1 MVKHFEIF
9 LIICIFAVICLFV
22 YQIGNK
28 IWPLIGNE
36 RKELLKVDFL
46 PIETKENVSGFIDAK
61 GDFYP
66 FNIGGFYPGPV
77 INGFCVIDH
86 TLCKVSNNPMDT
98 IPILNFI
105 GYYGIMNDGL
115 MPICKINDYI
125 TLVDTEGVEA
135 FQLKMYDNKEVLG
148 CFGYSDS
155 KLRVILEDSLYVYV
169 DKEGQ
174 KLFNSSFSWA
184 TDFKNGHAVIQRE
197 DQNDELFSL
206 IDNNGTSIFSFESED
221 KDYIMVSSDI
231 GLLSAKENGKIVIY
245 DFTGERIFKC
255 PSDVR
260 NIYALYQDNFIYYN
274 KNGKMGLMTYKGENL
289 IIPIYNKLVQNG
301 DDYIVCTEDSIIR
314 LANKKG
320 AILKDFGKGGV
331 VDYQHAGYDFPN
343 VLITQNGVIIIGSN
357 GAILAEAS
365 DDPDILCQDEI
376 DDMAYIRND
385 YFPHDE
391 ILNTIMELCGD
402 GNDVSNRYGAFLN
415 RPNTYCTPN
424 DITFLS
430 SYSIN
435 YLIGRHSVSK
445 QIGLGINYQI
455 NYEVFFDDSIVLNGK
470 NEINPSASVV
480 DVLLSLNLY
489 KWKGEIFIKDCVDKL
504 LRRNCEVLEASGN
517 NYLVLHNE
525 LLYLIKYQGFDEKDE
540 TDIEKE
546 KSVIRI
552 FITKDDAKNRETY
565 SSFLE

>member
-1 MVKHFEIF
+1 
-9 LIICIFAVICLFV
+9 
-22 YQIGNK
+22 
-28 IWPLIGNE
+28 
-36 RKELLKVDFL
+36 
-46 PIETKENVSGFIDAK
+46 
-61 GDFYP
+61 
-66 FNIGGFYPGPV
+66 
-77 INGFCVIDH
+77 
-86 TLCKVSNNPMDT
+86 
-98 IPILNFI
+98 
-105 GYYGIMNDGL
+105 
-115 MPICKINDYI
+115 
-125 TLVDTEGVEA
+125 
-135 FQLKMYDNKEVLG
+135 
-148 CFGYSDS
+148 
-155 KLRVILEDSLYVYV
+155 
-169 DKEGQ
+169 
-174 KLFNSSFSWA
+174 
-184 TDFKNGHAVIQRE
+184 
-197 DQNDELFSL
+197 
-206 IDNNGTSIFSFESED
+206 
-221 KDYIMVSSDI
+221 
-231 GLLSAKENGKIVIY
+231 
-245 DFTGERIFKC
+245 
-255 PSDVR
+255 
-260 NIYALYQDNFIYYN
+260 
-274 KNGKMGLMTYKGENL
+274 
-289 IIPIYNKLVQNG
+289 
-301 DDYIVCTEDSIIR
+301 
-314 LANKKG
+314 
-320 AILKDFGKGGV
+320 
-331 VDYQHAGYDFPN
+331 
-343 VLITQNGVIIIGSN
+343 
-357 GAILAEAS
+357 
-365 DDPDILCQDEI
+365 
-376 DDMAYIRND
+376 MAYIRND